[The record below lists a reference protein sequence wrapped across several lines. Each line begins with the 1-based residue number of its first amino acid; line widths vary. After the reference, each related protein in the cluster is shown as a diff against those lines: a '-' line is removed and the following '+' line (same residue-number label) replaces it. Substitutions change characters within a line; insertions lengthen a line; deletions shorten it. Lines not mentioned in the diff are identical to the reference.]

1 MINQIYQPVDFV
13 FSYTIGAKKAQVA
26 EVVPNEQRKLTEEQR
41 KHIKDQIDK
50 QFSQKKIIHKI
61 VEELK
66 FDIPKLIRCSVKI
79 LKRSNKLSKLIK
91 AKSIKI
97 TQKERVTTL
106 NQEMYES
113 DDIQPKV
120 KDKYDLDYDKGK
132 VKKVKV
138 KKEYQKY
145 NFDVA
150 YKKKYK

>member
-1 MINQIYQPVDFV
+1 M
-13 FSYTIGAKKAQVA
+13 
-26 EVVPNEQRKLTEEQR
+26 
-41 KHIKDQIDK
+41 
-50 QFSQKKIIHKI
+50 
-61 VEELK
+61 EELK

-138 KKEYQKY
+138 KKEY
-145 NFDVA
+145 
-150 YKKKYK
+150 